1 MHRAVSDAY
10 MYSPVIYTMQG
21 CRSQGGKRARAA
33 RGAREARGPWHPQIL
48 ADQLT
53 LAYFNKG
60 GRLCPPHYHSPAP
73 GYFQTFLRPSY
84 VPSAK
89 DLHMLELNVAKLAPI
104 FFVKTYQNLSLK
116 VKDCHEL

>member
-21 CRSQGGKRARAA
+21 RRS
-33 RGAREARGPWHPQIL
+33 RGCPGVPWHPQIL

-53 LAYFNKG
+53 LAYFNRG
-60 GRLCPPHYHSPAP
+60 GAESAQHITNFPHPAK
-73 GYFQTFLRPSY
+73 YFQTFLRPSY

-116 VKDCHEL
+116 VKDCYEL